1 MAQSSYCII
10 GNLIGLAGEKEH
22 LHYLTC
28 IKNNIDPNKV
38 KPKKFA
44 SFARGQQFEGEAV
57 EAFLSTTNLPVTK
70 CGFFNHPTDKKY
82 GGSPDGVGPGFLL
95 EVKRRVTGS
104 DGPLLAITANHILQA
119 HFQMAVTG
127 ATIVFLQSYHPETK
141 NFNVFLIQKNNL
153 FLTVTKTIIDHM
165 ITESSINE

>member
-57 EAFLSTTNLPVTK
+57 KDFVIQQTFQSPNVGFSTTQL
-70 CGFFNHPTDKKY
+70 
-82 GGSPDGVGPGFLL
+82 
-95 EVKRRVTGS
+95 
-104 DGPLLAITANHILQA
+104 
-119 HFQMAVTG
+119 
-127 ATIVFLQSYHPETK
+127 TK
-141 NFNVFLIQKNNL
+141 NMGEAQMVLALGFY
-153 FLTVTKTIIDHM
+153 
-165 ITESSINE
+165 